1 MSTPQLP
8 PPATHRYT
16 GGQIALIV
24 IGVIL
29 LLPGVCS
36 LVFMSQMA
44 GEVRWGDPI
53 TQMVV
58 ALWVISFAI
67 AAIGVVLIVVARKW
81 ARIAP

>member
-1 MSTPQLP
+1 MSTSDIP
-8 PPATHRYT
+8 PVQRRYSA
-16 GGQIALIV
+16 GLIILIV

-53 TQMVV
+53 TQMVLT
-58 ALWVISFAI
+58 LWVISFAI
-67 AAIGVVLIVVARKW
+67 AALGIVLIVVAHKR
-81 ARIAP
+81 ARVVP